1 MVKRVNFK
9 NEFYRLM
16 VFLLVLSIGTAYFT
30 FDSIQ
35 VNAAVFAEKNSS
47 ISSDNVY
54 IGEKVIINSVFG
66 GGIKPYKYKYSIR
79 NSDGSWTNLSDYSDK
94 TSCEIKMP
102 SVSGLYTLRTA
113 AKDAKGAYAS
123 KYFNVV
129 VKKNTL
135 MDFSENGSSLSSDF
149 AYSGGT
155 LTAYAKFKG
164 GTEPYKYKYSIR
176 LNGVWK
182 DLKTYSY
189 SDTEKITL
197 PKNIG
202 EYTVRIAAKDVNGEY
217 ASKYLT
223 VTVGKNT
230 GTAFKENGSYA
241 SKTKASVG
249 ESVVLYAKFN
259 GGTQPYTYKYSVKN
273 ANGTW
278 NDIKNYSSTASLSVK
293 LPSSIGRVT
302 YRIASKDAVGTYTSK
317 YIYVDVVNKTGK
329 KFEDNGSYVNKSS
342 IYSGDSVTAYAKFK
356 GGTQPYKYKY
366 SYRLNGGAWKDEGG
380 YTDAASKKITL
391 PSVGNYTV
399 RVASLDSNGNYASKY
414 ITVKSDKKA
423 REPFKE
429 NGSYASKTKASA
441 GESVV
446 LYAKFKGGTQPY
458 TYKYSVRNE
467 NGTWNDI
474 KNYSSVTSL
483 SVKLP
488 SISGKV
494 TYRIASKDAVGNYTS
509 KYIYIDVV
517 NKEKNKFEDN
527 GSSVND
533 DWIYCGSSVTAY
545 AKFKGGTQPYKY
557 KYSYRL
563 NGGAWKDVSGYSDDA
578 SKKITLPS
586 VGDYTVRVASLDA
599 NDNYASKY
607 LYVKSRYYLPVN
619 NICQYSYPSLP
630 TGCEVT
636 ALTCCLNYYGFNI
649 SKNTIANLYLPKG
662 GFYYSNGE
670 LYGPDPFTTFV
681 GSPTTSDS
689 YGCYSKCIE
698 TTANNYLKS
707 QNSSKRAK
715 TVNGQYLYKLFEYL
729 KQGKPVLAWATM
741 NMEPT
746 ILTTSWK
753 TPDGKQVTWKGN
765 EHCLVIAGYDPER
778 KIIYA
783 ADPMQSTTG
792 LTEYNY
798 DLFRLRYD
806 EQGRNAV
813 IIDG

>member
-9 NEFYRLM
+9 NEFYRLI

-47 ISSDNVY
+47 VSSDNVY

-182 DLKTYSY
+182 DLKAYSY

-342 IYSGDSVTAYAKFK
+342 IYSGD
-356 GGTQPYKYKY
+356 
-366 SYRLNGGAWKDEGG
+366 
-380 YTDAASKKITL
+380 
-391 PSVGNYTV
+391 
-399 RVASLDSNGNYASKY
+399 
-414 ITVKSDKKA
+414 
-423 REPFKE
+423 
-429 NGSYASKTKASA
+429 
-441 GESVV
+441 
-446 LYAKFKGGTQPY
+446 
-458 TYKYSVRNE
+458 
-467 NGTWNDI
+467 
-474 KNYSSVTSL
+474 
-483 SVKLP
+483 
-488 SISGKV
+488 
-494 TYRIASKDAVGNYTS
+494 
-509 KYIYIDVV
+509 
-517 NKEKNKFEDN
+517 
-527 GSSVND
+527 
-533 DWIYCGSSVTAY
+533 SVTAY

-746 ILTTSWK
+746 ILTASWK

-783 ADPMQSTTG
+783 ADPMQSTMG